1 MNREKEVRTFLGEVR
16 AEKREDDNK
25 LTLSGVPIVFDQPT
39 DIGGW
44 WEERIERGAI
54 TEEALKDVRLLVNHD
69 TNGIPL
75 ARSRNNNANSTM
87 RLSIESDGVHMAA
100 DLDEKNPKALEL
112 VSATERQ
119 DISGMSFMF
128 IVDGDRWEDVD
139 SDYPKRY
146 ITSISKVFEVSA
158 VTFPAYEQTSLNAR
172 SLESGKA
179 SLESA
184 REALES
190 AKKRSERIAMLNE
203 RLEKEKR

>member
-1 MNREKEVRTFLGEVR
+1 MSEKEVRTFLGEVR
-16 AEKREDDNK
+16 VARDEDTNK
-25 LTLSGVPIVFDQPT
+25 MTLEGAPIVFNQST

-44 WEERIERGAI
+44 WEEVIEPGAI
-54 TEEALKDVRLLVNHD
+54 KEDALKDVRLLVNHD

-87 RLSIESDGVHMAA
+87 RLTIMDSEVHMTA
-100 DLDEKNPKALEL
+100 DLDAKNPKAVEL
-112 VSATERQ
+112 WSASERQ
-119 DISGMSFMF
+119 DIDGMSFMF
-128 IVDGDRWEDVD
+128 IVDGDRWENLE

-158 VTFPAYEQTSLNAR
+158 VTFPAYEQTYLNAR

-190 AKKRSERIAMLNE
+190 AKKRSQRIAELNA
-203 RLEKEKR
+203 RLEKEKS

>member
-1 MNREKEVRTFLGEVR
+1 MSEKEVRTFLGEVR
-16 AEKREDDNK
+16 ASNEENRNTVE
-25 LTLSGVPIVFDQPT
+25 GVPIVFGRST

-44 WEERIERGAI
+44 WEEEIEEGAI
-54 TEEALKDVRLLVNHD
+54 DLEALKDVRFLVNHD

-87 RLSIESDGVHMAA
+87 RLTIEQDGVHMAA
-100 DLDEKNPKALEL
+100 DLDEKNPKAVEL
-112 VSATERQ
+112 LSAIERQ

-128 IVDGDRWEDVD
+128 IVDGDRWENLE

-146 ITSISKVFEVSA
+146 ITHISQIFEVSA
-158 VTFPAYEQTSLNAR
+158 VTWPAYEQTSINAR

-184 REALES
+184 RKALES
-190 AKKRSERIAMLNE
+190 AKKRSQRIAELNA
-203 RLEKEKR
+203 RLEKEKS